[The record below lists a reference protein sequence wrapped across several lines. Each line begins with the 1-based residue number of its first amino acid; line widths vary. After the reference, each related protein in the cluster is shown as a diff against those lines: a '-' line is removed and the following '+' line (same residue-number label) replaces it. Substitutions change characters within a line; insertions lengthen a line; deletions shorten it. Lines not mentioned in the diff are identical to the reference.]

1 MADLLSQSKY
11 DRAER
16 IIWWDQAK
24 LRAARVLVVGA
35 GALGNEIVKNLALVG
50 VGHITIVDMDHIEH
64 TNLSRCLFFREA
76 DEGLA
81 KAEVLAREAHRMNS
95 DVATAFHSF
104 SVQTLGDGSLLDFD
118 LIIAGL
124 DNREARVWLGS
135 AARRA
140 GKTWIDGAIE
150 GLMGKV
156 QTFTPDGPCYA
167 CTMSEK
173 DWELVAKRK
182 SCTLLGV
189 DEIIAGHTPTNATTS
204 SIIAGVQSQEAIK
217 YLVEKPEL
225 YAMENKGW
233 RMIGE
238 QMSTFFSVLDED
250 EYCPYHFGVQEI
262 SGDVTLKSTMEELW
276 NELNLTTEGEI
287 RFFDDFVQISGCE
300 KCGTPSKIGFA
311 DLMKRQGKCPTCES
325 ELQVDSLFSIQ
336 SDSPII
342 SQSIRPEFWPNKV
355 LIDVS
360 VGGHVKR
367 YRIINSGGRSE

>member
-1 MADLLSQSKY
+1 MVDLTQQSKY

-50 VGHITIVDMDHIEH
+50 VGHISVVDMDEIEH
-64 TNLSRCLFFREA
+64 TNLSRCVFFREG
-76 DEGLA
+76 DEGLG
-81 KAEVLAREAHRMNS
+81 KSEVLAREANKMNP
-95 DVATAFHSF
+95 DVETSSYAM
-104 SVQTLGDGSLLDFD
+104 SVQSLGDGSLMDFD
-118 LIIAGL
+118 LIVAGL
-124 DNREARVWLGS
+124 DNREARVWLG
-135 AARRA
+135 AAVRRT

-189 DEIIAGHTPTNATTS
+189 DEILSGHTPTNATTS
-204 SIIAGVQSQEAIK
+204 SIIAGIESQEAIK

-225 YAMENKGW
+225 YALENKVW

-238 QMSTFFSVLDED
+238 QMSTFVSVVEIDD
-250 EYCPYHFGVQEI
+250 FCPYHVEPRAVE
-262 SGDVTLKSTMEELW
+262 GDLVLPDTVAELLRIAGG
-276 NELNLTTEGEI
+276 NSESEMK
-287 RFFDDFVQISGCE
+287 FFDDFVVIAGCAN
-300 KCGTPSKIGFA
+300 CGKPPKFGFA
-311 DLMKRQGKCPTCES
+311 DLMKRQGKCQSCETQLDVES
-325 ELQVDSLFSIQ
+325 VFSI
-336 SDSPII
+336 SLDSEIANM
-342 SQSIRPEFWPNKV
+342 SIEPSFWPLKS
-355 LIDVS
+355 IIEIS
-360 VGGHVKR
+360 IGESVKR
-367 YRIINSGGRSE
+367 YRIIRNGGGN